1 MFKKIKKFRQQS
13 KYKNSKENNIRKK
26 LLEYKRSKEEKDY
39 ITKYK
44 EYKEEEEED
53 YITKYKEYKE
63 TKKKYVSKHG
73 KSIQQQHHQ
82 YPHTYNNI
90 GVNNDFLNLVK
101 V

>member
-44 EYKEEEEED
+44 EYKE
-53 YITKYKEYKE
+53 
-63 TKKKYVSKHG
+63 TKKKKKIILPNIKNTKKQRRSTFPSMGRVSSN
-73 KSIQQQHHQ
+73 SITSIRIPITIQGL
-82 YPHTYNNI
+82 TTI
-90 GVNNDFLNLVK
+90 F
-101 V
+101 